1 MSNNEPKTTYIDD
14 KELSLSELQKL
25 VGGYIEVAYSDDE
38 RQIVCNEE
46 GKLMGLSINRE
57 ATKYWHDC
65 LSKFND
71 NSFYEIPDVLMGD
84 VVILTDKALMQ

>member
-1 MSNNEPKTTYIDD
+1 MSNNEHKTTYIDD

-25 VGGYIEVAYSDDE
+25 VGGYIQVAYSDDE

-46 GKLMGLSINRE
+46 GKLMGLPINRE

-65 LSKFND
+65 LSENA
-71 NSFYEIPDVLMGD
+71 FYEMPDVLMGD
-84 VVILTDKALMQ
+84 VVVLTDKALMQ